1 MNKLEGLLHRLNT
14 LRMEPSATLAYAQGS
29 EHHHPTVS
37 MLGGHGGQLE
47 IEITLLDLVIHLD
60 TLCSNHPIVYLDSFF
75 NINSTYL
82 IS

>member
-37 MLGGHGGQLE
+37 MIGGHGGQLE
-47 IEITLLDLVIHLD
+47 RMIDRD
-60 TLCSNHPIVYLDSFF
+60 DIV
-75 NINSTYL
+75 TW
-82 IS
+82 